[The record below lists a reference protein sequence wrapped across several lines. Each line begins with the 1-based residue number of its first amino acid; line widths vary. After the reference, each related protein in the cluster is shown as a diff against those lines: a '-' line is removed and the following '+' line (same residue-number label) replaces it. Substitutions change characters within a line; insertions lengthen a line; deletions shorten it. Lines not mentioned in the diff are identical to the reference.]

1 MTVFS
6 EIPFPE
12 EIGQDTI
19 NLTKLQGNLFDIH
32 GNPLSESVKVAL
44 NKRVTKY
51 KTKTN
56 ISGQEQETTS
66 DETGRWSFDLPDSFN
81 MTPDSYYR
89 ITLNEK
95 VFRKN
100 LPDFPIQTSLSQLED
115 Y

>member
-12 EIGQDTI
+12 EIGQNTV
-19 NLTKLQGNLFDIH
+19 NLTRLQGNLFDIH
-32 GNPLSESVKVAL
+32 GNSLSESVKVSL

-56 ISGQEQETTS
+56 ISGEEQETTS
-66 DETGRWSFDLPDSFN
+66 DASGRWSFDLPDSFN
-81 MTPDSYYR
+81 MTADSYYR

-95 VFRKN
+95 VFRKT
-100 LPDFPIQTSLSQLED
+100 LPDFPIQNSLGQLED